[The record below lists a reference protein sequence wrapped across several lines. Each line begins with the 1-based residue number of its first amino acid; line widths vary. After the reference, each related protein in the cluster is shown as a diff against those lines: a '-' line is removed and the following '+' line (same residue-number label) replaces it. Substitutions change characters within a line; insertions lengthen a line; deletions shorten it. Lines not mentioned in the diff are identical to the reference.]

1 MPKSVFQDIY
11 RALKGNIEDG
21 TFAYQ
26 SFLPSEA
33 ELTVRFG
40 CSRSSVRRALRML
53 AEDGYV
59 QSQQG
64 KGVRVIRNPVLH
76 DISGYN
82 GLETFNE
89 LAARLKF
96 TPHTDAVLL
105 EEIVADDE
113 LAEMTGFAVGS
124 SLTHIMRARRADGMR
139 ISTDESFY
147 LSEGVPGL
155 TLDIISDSVYAYLE
169 GELGMKIGTSKRTI
183 TVEAATESDY
193 KYIDL
198 GEFNAVGVMRSH
210 TFDADG
216 VMIEYTVSR
225 QRPGFFAY
233 HETALRRQAG

>member
-1 MPKSVFQDIY
+1 M
-11 RALKGNIEDG
+11 
-21 TFAYQ
+21 
-26 SFLPSEA
+26 
-33 ELTVRFG
+33 
-40 CSRSSVRRALRML
+40 
-53 AEDGYV
+53 
-59 QSQQG
+59 
-64 KGVRVIRNPVLH
+64 
-76 DISGYN
+76 
-82 GLETFNE
+82 
-89 LAARLKF
+89 
-96 TPHTDAVLL
+96 LL

-147 LSEGVPGL
+147 LSEEVPGL

-233 HETALRRQAG
+233 SRDALRRQRVAFGRFRRISGGCTFVFPSKVRESPFWGRGIRRSETVSPLPGR